1 MSRSRARHEERPSLS
16 LSLSHTRATSRA
28 RTGGAS
34 RAGVVAGLLAGV
46 LAGAVAPGLSGCA
59 HQGPPAPS
67 GPVQRWQ
74 ETATRV
80 PGVAFEDEFVEARL
94 VFQALPLSAPQRLPL
109 RANLLRYL
117 LAPLAPLNADRL
129 RREAA
134 ELGSTDVFD
143 RVFDSLRDAVSLFD
157 PSELAR
163 MASEA
168 ALPPASANAFGAWE
182 RQALGQAARLTL
194 ALFSPRGAETQSAL
208 ALAVLMTVEP
218 QSREWPQRFERLLT
232 WSDDVRTTSER
243 GQPPSPTAIDLLQVV
258 LSDWPAPFVADRLA
272 TLYKSRQKQFF
283 SILKPLPTDE
293 DARQSLRDLLL
304 AHGQEMQRTVPNV
317 VAPYLRCGR
326 IAEAALAATSLRD
339 SPGDD
344 PELRAML
351 AAATRPSPDRDAFLR
366 LARRFLPRIELLQG
380 TATDNPDLLVA
391 FRVLEVGLARSPGDA
406 ELLLLSAE
414 LAKLMSSPFLAIRQL
429 EEAEAVLVGQ
439 QPRTPAIEARLAQIS
454 EDLLELYFLRL
465 RLSLDPERGTPPSA
479 DEVARVRQRSALVSQ
494 RAPKADPGEL
504 RIRDAQIDFE
514 LARSYMNAGLV
525 DQAEPL
531 FLRAQSSNPAVN
543 PEITAEFGNFLLKRG
558 NTQQAGKVLRDGLAA
573 LRGSAH
579 ANDTITGVE
588 GQSKIERLL
597 GEALDR
603 EGDRSGAEEAWRS
616 SATGWGQLTMEYRRR
631 ANTSRESEA
640 RFEVGRTLY
649 LLGRHAEGIQSFD
662 EAIEQDGDRDQT
674 YIDSIAFLVE
684 QGEVEAALGIYR
696 RALAKPDRSVSE
708 YVKVY
713 ASLWIV
719 DLTRRILKQA
729 DVTALA
735 FLNSLDARHPELR
748 PQRGSRWYRQLA
760 AFAVGRISYA
770 QLLAEADTNG
780 KRAEV
785 YFYQAMRQLA
795 DGKSE
800 QAQSLWQKVIDTRM
814 VSFFEFEMA
823 SRYLRGGAPSNAPAP
838 TFGPTGAPSPMNTE
852 TI

>member
-1 MSRSRARHEERPSLS
+1 M
-16 LSLSHTRATSRA
+16 
-28 RTGGAS
+28 
-34 RAGVVAGLLAGV
+34 
-46 LAGAVAPGLSGCA
+46 
-59 HQGPPAPS
+59 
-67 GPVQRWQ
+67 QRWQ
-74 ETATRV
+74 EAATRV
-80 PGVAFEDEFVEARL
+80 PNVTFEDEFVEARL
-94 VFQALPLSAPQRLPL
+94 VFQALPLAAPQRLPL

-117 LAPLAPLNADRL
+117 LAPIWTLNADRL
-129 RREAA
+129 RHEAA
-134 ELGSTDVFD
+134 ELNSTDVFD
-143 RVFDSLRDAVSLFD
+143 RAFDSLRDAVSLFD
-157 PSELAR
+157 PSELAA
-163 MASEA
+163 MAAGPPVGATSA
-168 ALPPASANAFGAWE
+168 ASKLAAWE
-182 RQALGQAARLTL
+182 RQGLAQAARLSL
-194 ALFSPRGAETQSAL
+194 GLFSPRGAETQSAL

-218 QSREWPQRFERLLT
+218 QNPVWAERFDRLLS
-232 WSDDVRTTSER
+232 WSDEVRTSSER

-272 TLYKSRQKQFF
+272 ALYKSRQKQFF
-283 SILKPLPTDE
+283 GILKPLPTDE

-317 VAPYLRCGR
+317 AVPYLRCGR
-326 IAEAALAATSLRD
+326 IAEASAAVAPLRD

-351 AAATRPSPDRDAFLR
+351 VAAAGPTADRESFLK

-391 FRVLEVGLARSPGDA
+391 FRVLQGGLERAPADA
-406 ELLLLSAE
+406 DLLLLSAE
-414 LAKLMSSPFLAIRQL
+414 LAKLMSSPFLATREL
-429 EEAEAVLVGQ
+429 EEAETILGQ
-439 QPRTPAIEARLAQIS
+439 QPRTAAVEAKLAQIS
-454 EDLLELYFLRL
+454 QDLLELYFLRL

-479 DEVARVRQRSALVSQ
+479 DEVARVRQRSAIVSQ
-494 RAPKADPGEL
+494 RAPKSDPGEL
-504 RIRDAQIDFE
+504 RVRDAQIDFE
-514 LARSYMNAGLV
+514 LARSYMNAGMV

-558 NTQQAGKVLRDGLAA
+558 STEQAGKVLRDGLAA

-588 GQSKIERLL
+588 GQSRIERLL

-603 EGDRSGAEEAWRS
+603 QGDRSGAEEAWQS

-684 QGEVEAALGIYR
+684 HGEVDGALAIYR

-719 DLTRRILKQA
+719 DLTRRILKQP
-729 DVTALA
+729 DMTALA
-735 FLNSLDARHPELR
+735 FLGSLDTRHPEIR
-748 PQRGSRWYRQLA
+748 PQRGSKWYRQLA
-760 AFAVGRISYA
+760 AFSIGRLSYA
-770 QLLAEADTNG
+770 RLLAEADTNG

-795 DGKSE
+795 DGKAE

-823 SRYLRGGAPSNAPAP
+823 SRYLRGGAPSNAPTLAP
-838 TFGPTGAPSPMNTE
+838 SGAPGRPLNTE